1 MSEPQARSPDATRV
15 RHLLDIGSQRRE
27 TLDRIFELADSLGEV
42 AGQSVKK
49 VPLLR
54 GKTIV
59 LLFFEASTRTR
70 TTFEIAAK
78 RLSADVVT
86 INTQASATRKGE
98 SLLDTVR
105 TLEAMSCDMF
115 VVRHADSGAPH
126 LIARHVAPHV
136 SVINAGDGCHAHPTQ
151 ALLDLYTLRQHRPQL
166 ADLRVAVVGDVL
178 HSRVAR
184 SQVAALRAY
193 GVRDIRLVGPRTL
206 VPDSLGALGA
216 RICHSL
222 EDGLRDVDVVLLLR
236 LQHERM
242 ASLRVPDLDEYYAQY
257 GLTRERLAVA
267 APDVRVM
274 HPGPINRGVEI
285 ESELADDERSLILD
299 QVSNGIAVRMAV
311 MALTLGP
318 AAPA

>member
-1 MSEPQARSPDATRV
+1 
-15 RHLLDIGSQRRE
+15 
-27 TLDRIFELADSLGEV
+27 
-42 AGQSVKK
+42 
-49 VPLLR
+49 
-54 GKTIV
+54 
-59 LLFFEASTRTR
+59 
-70 TTFEIAAK
+70 
-78 RLSADVVT
+78 
-86 INTQASATRKGE
+86 
-98 SLLDTVR
+98 
-105 TLEAMSCDMF
+105 MF